1 MEVFINGHSFRI
13 EFVDGDIAKMNP
25 DKNHYNLGF
34 TEYCEGV
41 INIRKGMN
49 KQVTR
54 STVIHE
60 LVHAF
65 IFAFGYTVEGVEAMC
80 DFFGAQADVI
90 LRLANQIMEKDG
102 D

>member
-1 MEVFINGHSFRI
+1 MEVFINGYPFRI
-13 EFVDGDIAKMNP
+13 EFVDGDIDKMNP
-25 DKNHYNLGF
+25 DKNHYNLGL
-34 TEYCEGV
+34 TEYCDGV
-41 INIRKGMN
+41 INIRKGLN
-49 KQVTR
+49 DQTTR

-65 IFAFGYTVEGVEAMC
+65 IFAFGYTVEGEEAMC

-90 LRLANQIMEKDG
+90 LRLANQIMEKGG